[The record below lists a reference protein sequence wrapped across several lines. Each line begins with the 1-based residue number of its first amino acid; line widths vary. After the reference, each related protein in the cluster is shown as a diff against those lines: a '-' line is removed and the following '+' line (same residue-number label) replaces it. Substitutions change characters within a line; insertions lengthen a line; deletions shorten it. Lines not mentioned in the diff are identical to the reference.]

1 MLERPNPGRAARRL
15 IPLLGMLLLH
25 LPVQAQVGEPSYED
39 QRVQLVLAAAKL
51 TIDPAPEGKSVTYVR
66 LVRRQVLEPDDLR
79 LPLVLP
85 RFASTWPNAF
95 HWLTEASTVRR
106 EVLLQ
111 PNAAYSQAL
120 AEESMRNLR
129 NLGLFALVKIVAVK
143 TADPQRVGVLVFTR
157 DLWSLRLEQSFAGVG
172 GTYALGAQLI
182 ERNLFG
188 RGKALAAS
196 ASLDLFRFSVGES
209 YLDPRVM
216 GEQLRLAESLGVIF
230 NRATQSAEG
239 SLGSLEFGHP
249 FYTLAQTSAFD
260 LLAYYSDQ
268 IARVTSGDQVLGF
281 ATDPGR
287 LGAYCSVGAS
297 DSAANSCLPR
307 VWHDQVVQLEA
318 TYDYRIGQAYKQ
330 TFTLGA
336 EFLDKHQNPTA
347 EAALSATQAQLLRD
361 LVLPKGRRDAYPFVR
376 YRLSLPN
383 YSVFTNLTTF
393 GQSENVQ
400 TGPSVDGLIGVP
412 LRAYGAS
419 SDGMLVRGTLSY
431 VWARDDALFDVLAQ
445 GLSRLESGAVVDQV
459 GVVRLRAA
467 SPSWPA
473 LLGRLVA
480 RASWDVR
487 HNDTQ
492 RTFVALGG
500 DNGLRG
506 YAAQRFWTV
515 GGRRILGNLEYRSQP
530 WQIQSVHLG
539 AVAFYDVGSVY
550 RALAGAEFHQ
560 AVGLGLRVL
569 FPQFNHSVF
578 RVDFGVP
585 LERAGGVGML
595 LSYSSEQFVPLTAA
609 EDAAASNRLGTGP

>member
-1 MLERPNPGRAARRL
+1 MDSGPNPGLVARRL
-15 IPLLGMLLLH
+15 IPLIGLLLLH
-25 LPVQAQVGEPSYED
+25 QPLRAQSVEPSYED
-39 QRVQLVLAAAKL
+39 QRVQLVLDAAAL
-51 TIDPAPEGKSVTYVR
+51 TIDPNPEGKTVTYVR
-66 LVRRQVLEPDDLR
+66 LVRRQILEPDDLS

-85 RFASTWPNAF
+85 RFATTWPNAF
-95 HWLTEASTVRR
+95 HWLTEATTVRR

-111 PNAAYSQAL
+111 PTAAYSQAL

-143 TADPQRVGVLVFTR
+143 TADPRRVGVLVFTR
-157 DLWSLRLEQSFAGVG
+157 DLWSLRLEQSFAGAG
-172 GTYALGAQLI
+172 GTYSIGGQLI

-196 ASLDLFRFSVGES
+196 ASLDLFRFSVGET
-209 YLDPRVM
+209 YLDPRVA

-230 NRATQSAEG
+230 NRATQAAEG
-239 SLGSLEFGHP
+239 STGSLEFGHP
-249 FYTLAQTSAFD
+249 FYTLAQTRAFD

-268 IARVTSGDQVLGF
+268 IARVTSGNQILGF
-281 ATDPGR
+281 DADPAR
-287 LGAYCSVGAS
+287 LGAYCNVGANGT
-297 DSAANSCLPR
+297 AANSCLPR
-307 VWHDQVVQLEA
+307 IWHDQVVQLEA
-318 TYDYRIGQAYKQ
+318 TYDYRIGVAYKQ
-330 TFTLGA
+330 TFSLGA
-336 EFLDKHQNPTA
+336 EYLDKHQNPPA
-347 EAALSATQAQLLRD
+347 EAGFSPAQAQLFRD
-361 LVLPKGRRDAYPFVR
+361 QVLPKGRRDAYPFAR
-376 YRLSLPN
+376 YRLGLPN
-383 YSVFTNLTTF
+383 YAVFTNLTTF

-400 TGPSVDGLIGVP
+400 TGPSIDGLVGLP
-412 LRAYGAS
+412 MRAYGAS
-419 SDGMLVRGTLSY
+419 SDGMVVRSTLGY
-431 VWARDDALFDVLAQ
+431 VWARDDALFDVLGQ

-467 SPSWPA
+467 TPSWPA
-473 LLGRLVA
+473 LFGRFVA
-480 RASWDVR
+480 RFSWDVR

-506 YAAQRFWTV
+506 YAAQRFYAL
-515 GGRRILGNLEYRSQP
+515 GGRRILGNLEYRSRP

-539 AVAFYDVGSVY
+539 AVGFYDIGSVY
-550 RALAGAEFHQ
+550 RALARAEFHQ
-560 AVGLGLRVL
+560 ALGLGLRVL

-595 LSYSSEQFVPLTAA
+595 LSYSSDQLVPLTAA